1 MEFAYLA
8 VIMETEF
15 NEEAKNLPLDILS
28 SNKTL
33 MKKKSNNYTHGK
45 SIVTQQECPVDYTR
59 SVMR

>member
-1 MEFAYLA
+1 
-8 VIMETEF
+8 METEF

-45 SIVTQQECPVDYTR
+45 SKSVQLITR
-59 SVMR
+59 GQS

>member
-45 SIVTQQECPVDYTR
+45 SKSVQLITR
-59 SVMR
+59 GQS